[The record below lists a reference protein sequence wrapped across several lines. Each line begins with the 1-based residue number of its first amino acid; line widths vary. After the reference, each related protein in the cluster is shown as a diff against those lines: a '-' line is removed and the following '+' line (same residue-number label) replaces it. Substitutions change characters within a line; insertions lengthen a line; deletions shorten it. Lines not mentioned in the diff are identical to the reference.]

1 MRLPQLFNRP
11 VVAGV
16 VLKIPLS
23 LPDYLNQ
30 SSFVKMSCYLYNQ
43 VVLVKQ
49 VKRINLSTK
58 ELVNQAFI
66 ETFHSVFLLPIGFN
80 NKKPYVQY

>member
-11 VVAGV
+11 VVAGA

-23 LPDYLNQ
+23 LPDYLTQ

-66 ETFHSVFLLPIGFN
+66 ETFHYKNFLFSLSF
-80 NKKPYVQY
+80 NKKP